1 MYPLTFS
8 TCKFVLKMQVPKM
21 ICKENPIFV
30 DCVYTG
36 YISNSGGKDWTCNG
50 MLPVEIRYSPAIID
64 KQIKFTCV
72 SLVISVD

>member
-8 TCKFVLKMQVPKM
+8 TCKVLKMQVPKM

-30 DCVYTG
+30 DCVCTG
-36 YISNSGGKDWTCNG
+36 CISNSGGKDWTCDG
-50 MLPVEIRYSPAIID
+50 MLLVEIRYSPAIVD